1 MAEAPTNELTGLEWE
16 AEKAYIVA
24 TSPRNTLRNN
34 QLEDSDEFS
43 WETVT
48 VTKKE
53 KGNTKISTAG
63 ENFIEKQKQEECI
76 VSNQSHNKQDDSL
89 QYEQPTATITQIH
102 STEKELVSSDT
113 IVPSLSL
120 SPASLTPH
128 LQTDLQNH
136 TGKTLIIYGPSG
148 LGISALVKKMVY
160 RSSHQF
166 SLVVSHTTRQPRVNE
181 TYARD
186 YYFVSRNDMVQKIQQ
201 GKFIEYVQIDKMD
214 VNQCR
219 ENYTHN
225 RAPRKSFSSP
235 TIVLA
240 TASEGE
246 LYGTTWE
253 SFKEAQ
259 CSGKPCTVLN
269 VSTKGAEQLKE
280 LGIVG
285 HYLQLTPD
293 DDTDSKLE
301 PDHKIII
308 ENDEETFG
316 ILEEYS
322 LNLIQGISYEIPSQ
336 LEKAQ
341 EEWDRVPTIQLG
353 STKRKGHSMKQA
365 LVQKSTSFVELL
377 SHFQTSNLSRQLSSI
392 KPEIETSGL
401 SKVFGPPRISKKLHH
416 ERNLVF
422 AIALCKYDEHN
433 SLHASALS
441 TIYHR
446 LKGGTTTCPR
456 FGLHWEN
463 IGFQGSDP
471 ADDLRGVGVLGL
483 VQLVWLLETPVL
495 QSVAMEIYRYS
506 QERVNSLPF
515 CVVSLNIT
523 SIALQ
528 ALREG
533 SLSRECNKREQ
544 VFAVFNDFYAAI
556 FVSFYNNWRRH
567 HYNPMELGH
576 VLQDIGNFSKKHARF
591 MIRELQ
597 GLLKDRQKESE
608 LSSAKAEPLVEFSA
622 IESLP
627 V

>member
-1 MAEAPTNELTGLEWE
+1 MAEAPINELTGLEWE

-24 TSPRNTLRNN
+24 TSPRNTLQKN

-43 WETVT
+43 WQTVA

-53 KGNTKISTAG
+53 KENTKISTVR
-63 ENFIEKQKQEECI
+63 ENLLEKQKQEELV
-76 VSNQSHNKQDDSL
+76 VSNQSHNDQDDSL
-89 QYEQPTATITQIH
+89 QHEQPIDTITQIQ
-102 STEKELVSSDT
+102 STETELFSSDT

-120 SPASLTPH
+120 SPASSTH
-128 LQTDLQNH
+128 LQIDLQSQS
-136 TGKTLIIYGPSG
+136 GKTLIIYGPSG

-160 RSSHQF
+160 RFPQQF

-201 GKFIEYVQIDKMD
+201 GKFMEYVQIDKMD

-246 LYGTTWE
+246 LYGTTWQ

-259 CSGKPCTVLN
+259 FSGKPCIVLN

-280 LGIVG
+280 LDVVG

-293 DDTDSKLE
+293 DDTDSKLV
-301 PDHKIII
+301 PDHKITI
-308 ENDEETFG
+308 ENNDETFG

-322 LNLIQGISYEIPSQ
+322 LNLIQGLSYGMPSE

-341 EEWDRVPTIQLG
+341 EEWDRVPAIQLG
-353 STKRKGHSMKQA
+353 STKKKGHPMKQA
-365 LVQKSTSFVELL
+365 FVQKSTSFVELL
-377 SHFQTSNLSRQLSSI
+377 SHFQTSNLSLQLSSI
-392 KPEIETSGL
+392 KPEVETSGL
-401 SKVFGPPRISKKLHH
+401 SKLFGPPRVSKKLHH

-446 LKGGTTTCPR
+446 LKGGTSVCPR
-456 FGLHWEN
+456 FGSHWEN

-471 ADDLRGVGVLGL
+471 ADDLRGVGILGL
-483 VQLVWLLETPVL
+483 IQLVWFLETPIL

-506 QERVNSLPF
+506 QESVNSLPF

-544 VFAVFNDFYAAI
+544 VFAVFNDFYGAI

-567 HYNPMELGH
+567 RSNPMELGR
-576 VLQDIGNFSKKHARF
+576 VLQDVGNFSKRHARF
-591 MIRELQ
+591 MIHELQ

-608 LSSAKAEPLVEFSA
+608 LSSIKAEPPVEFSA
-622 IESLP
+622 I
-627 V
+627 